1 MTLNGNGNGFIITKE
16 TWEHMSQEQRDWV
29 LFDTMK
35 NLTNDVKS
43 LKRWNKCTSFLGG
56 IVGGVAAVLGIK
68 LGG

>member
-1 MTLNGNGNGFIITKE
+1 
-16 TWEHMSQEQRDWV
+16 
-29 LFDTMK
+29 MK